1 MQTELGWALW
11 QLGERRA
18 GVAVLDDVLARDG
31 QNPDALRARGEMLA
45 DLDDARDAIRDL
57 DRVTWHGQPSA
68 RAARGLALARLGQ
81 HQAADQ
87 EIDAALADAPRN
99 GPVLLYTARAEALG
113 GDRIAAVNWPSG
125 RWTRP
130 ILSCRG
136 ISARWRRS
144 WSARARARARQPCP
158 WPRSRPRPGRR
169 RRLLQAG

>member
-1 MQTELGWALW
+1 MDELRAAVRRLPSDLTMQTELGWALW

-57 DRVTWHGQPSA
+57 DRVTWQGQPSA

-81 HQAADQ
+81 HQAADH

-99 GPVLLYTARAEALG
+99 GPVLLYAARAEALS
-113 GDRIAAVNWPSG
+113 GDRIAAVE
-125 RWTRP
+125 
-130 ILSCRG
+130 L
-136 ISARWRRS
+136 AR
-144 WSARARARARQPCP
+144 RAMDATDPVL
-158 WPRSRPRPGRR
+158 PRHQREMAQDLVSQGQGEP
-169 RRLLQAG
+169 